1 MGEKIET
8 ETGRE
13 PETVAEIGPKTETA
27 AEINLEIV
35 EEERMTLDLPM
46 PIWSPLEET
55 EMIRTDQGPKTK
67 KIRRETR
74 VRTETETEMMTITTR
89 KRKRKR
95 ERDQR
100 SMTMMMMIMIVAG
113 KAKSL

>member
-1 MGEKIET
+1 MWSTEIET
-8 ETGRE
+8 EAGIETGGI
-13 PETVAEIGPKTETA
+13 ETEIGPKTETEIV

-35 EEERMTLDLPM
+35 EEERMTLGHPM
-46 PIWSPLEET
+46 PTWSPLEET

-74 VRTETETEMMTITTR
+74 ARTEIETEMMTIITR

-100 SMTMMMMIMIVAG
+100 SMTMMMM
-113 KAKSL
+113 